1 MCSTSPV
8 APMAQDSSTEAINRG
23 ARTHVCATTSP
34 HGCVTNSHACSC
46 LVLCPPRS
54 RTTTVVTLVHII
66 DTIKIHFMCNAWY
79 SYSGLVSALLDDCK
93 DAMWES
99 VPRGA
104 GLRVYN
110 AFTGAWI
117 RVWIVSIRL
126 VEDTVGLQ
134 KPLCSHQQPAYIG
147 VTLDTSV

>member
-8 APMAQDSSTEAINRG
+8 APMVQVSSTEAINRG

-54 RTTTVVTLVHII
+54 KTTTVHSLAHIKNK
-66 DTIKIHFMCNAWY
+66 IKIHFMYNAWCAL
-79 SYSGLVSALLDDCK
+79 SGLVAALLADCK
-93 DAMWES
+93 DCLWES
-99 VPRGA
+99 EPRGP
-104 GLRVYN
+104 GLRVFN
-110 AFTGAWI
+110 AFTKAWI
-117 RVWIVSIRL
+117 RVWIVFIRV
-126 VEDTVGLQ
+126 VEDTVGLS
-134 KPLCSHQQPAYIG
+134 KPLCCHQQPAYIG